1 VDVGLLS
8 YQLVVVMLF
17 IRIVSINIILP
28 LCFIGFVVVILTN
41 LYDFAFSRFANV
53 PINSTTKRKET
64 TIKGGAYAPKN
75 KNKKKSRRYS

>member
-17 IRIVSINIILP
+17 VRIVSINIILP
-28 LCFIGFVVVILTN
+28 LCFIGFVVVILVN
-41 LYDFAFSRFANV
+41 LYDFAFSWFVNV
-53 PINSTTKRKET
+53 PINSTTKRKETT

-75 KNKKKSRRYS
+75 KNKKKSRRT

>member
-1 VDVGLLS
+1 MDVGLLS

-17 IRIVSINIILP
+17 VRIVSINIILP

-53 PINSTTKRKET
+53 PINNTTKRKET
-64 TIKGGAYAPKN
+64 TTIKSGAYAPKN
-75 KNKKKSRRYS
+75 KNKKSRRS